1 MRATRHSVTRCRR
14 RPRWHSAASSRSTF
28 GLRMP
33 PAAAPSS
40 PAPSSSP
47 PVRRSTE
54 RRSATRHRVP
64 RPATGSWQAGPARSC
79 ASGSVS
85 RSAPATRSR
94 ACRPR
99 RRSRS
104 PPSRPQTTRKSQPG
118 STAGRDPSL
127 VTGRGQAHIQL
138 AEEGQA
144 MERNLGRATGI
155 IRRIL
160 DALLLALI
168 VVVLSG
174 VVLGKL
180 VPLTGRQ
187 TIVIGGGSMEPAVP
201 LRSAVIIRS
210 VDAGE
215 LAAGDI
221 VSLKAGPQNTLYTHR
236 IVAVIDRPDG
246 RWVQT
251 KGDANADQ
259 DPNPVHASAIVGR
272 TEIVIPL
279 AGYLIALLSIPAG
292 VVFLVGLAASLLA
305 GARLLESL

>member
-1 MRATRHSVTRCRR
+1 
-14 RPRWHSAASSRSTF
+14 
-28 GLRMP
+28 
-33 PAAAPSS
+33 
-40 PAPSSSP
+40 
-47 PVRRSTE
+47 
-54 RRSATRHRVP
+54 
-64 RPATGSWQAGPARSC
+64 
-79 ASGSVS
+79 
-85 RSAPATRSR
+85 
-94 ACRPR
+94 
-99 RRSRS
+99 
-104 PPSRPQTTRKSQPG
+104 
-118 STAGRDPSL
+118 
-127 VTGRGQAHIQL
+127 
-138 AEEGQA
+138 
-144 MERNLGRATGI
+144 MERNLRRATGI

-168 VVVLSG
+168 VVVLGG

-201 LRSAVIIRS
+201 LGSAVIIRS

-259 DPNPVHASAIVGR
+259 DPTLVHASAIVGR
-272 TEIVIPL
+272 TEMVIPL
-279 AGYLIALLSIPAG
+279 AGYLIALLSIPTG
-292 VVFLVGLAASLLA
+292 VLFLVGLAASLLA
-305 GARLLESL
+305 GAWLLESLEPELVVKGSVRLLSSSRPIAGEPIAARRIGPALSIGPAGAAFAPRPTIPEQLALSRQTRVRRARWNSALPFRDHRPLP